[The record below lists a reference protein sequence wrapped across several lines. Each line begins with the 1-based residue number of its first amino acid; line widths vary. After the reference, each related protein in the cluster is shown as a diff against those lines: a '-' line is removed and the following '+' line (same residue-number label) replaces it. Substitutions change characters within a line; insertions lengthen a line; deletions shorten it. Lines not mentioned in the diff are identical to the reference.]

1 MLIRHPKSAR
11 GNDLYETPVMAT
23 LSLLAIEPL
32 PPTILERPAA
42 SRAIEVRHDHSP
54 PARISAHPSSAAEA
68 EGA

>member
-32 PPTILERPAA
+32 PPTILEAA
-42 SRAIEVRHDHSP
+42 C
-54 PARISAHPSSAAEA
+54 RISCDR
-68 EGA
+68 GAS